1 MKSSI
6 KDFFSKCDKILF
18 LLKKSVIENLIFY
31 AVWWNFNRHIIV
43 DIQQASIIFLVVF
56 ILLRLTFSLKN
67 AAVYDFTNL
76 LLGIKS
82 MGGIK
87 LLSIREQGL

>member
-6 KDFFSKCDKILF
+6 KDLFSKCDQILF
-18 LLKKSVIENLIFY
+18 LLKKSVIKNFIFC
-31 AVWWNFNRHIIV
+31 AVWWNFNCHIIV
-43 DIQQASIIFLVVF
+43 DIQQTSIIFLVVF

-82 MGGIK
+82 LGGIK

>member
-1 MKSSI
+1 MKFSI
-6 KDFFSKCDKILF
+6 KDFFSKCDQILF
-18 LLKKSVIENLIFY
+18 LLKKSVIENLIFC

-43 DIQQASIIFLVVF
+43 DIQQAGIIFLVVF